1 MFKKKLVPAD
11 FSVAENNNVTAVYVV
26 NPRILELDNPSM
38 RGKPFVF
45 YRGSN
50 HQDQRAEEIDVR
62 NLSVSDTPVRPFVGK
77 GRDLDSLLEGRNEAG
92 TKGVAKVP
100 EAVTIKGEYVP
111 VNHLRSGLVPFSF
124 GASHKNDCERY
135 LQTNGNNI
143 RRDLDAFKQVLVRY
157 DAQMA
162 EEATLGYKVRHLLG
176 GK

>member
-11 FSVAENNNVTAVYVV
+11 FTVVENNNVAALYVV
-26 NPRILELDNPSM
+26 NPRILELDDKTL

-92 TKGVAKVP
+92 TKGVAKLP
-100 EAVTIKGEYVP
+100 EGVTINGEYVP
-111 VNHLRSGLVPFSF
+111 TNHLRSGLVPFSF
-124 GASHKNDCERY
+124 GAFHKNDCERY

-143 RRDLDAFKQVLVRY
+143 RRDLEGFKQVLARY
-157 DAQMA
+157 DAKMA
-162 EEATLGYKVRHLLG
+162 EEATLGYKVRHFFG